1 MDQQQ
6 NSTPSKLS
14 TRYFPPNH
22 AQMITAVRGHD
33 TLNEQRQRSSFRR
46 QEALYAVLVLIVL
59 IVGLASL
66 FVIAEAV
73 K

>member
-1 MDQQQ
+1 
-6 NSTPSKLS
+6 
-14 TRYFPPNH
+14 
-22 AQMITAVRGHD
+22 MITAVRGRD